1 MKGKDFFCS
10 LLSPL
15 AVSPQEE
22 EGGVWATCPSCPLAA
37 HQHAVRAALRGSLL
51 ALCLQGY
58 GQGGFGREAE
68 RGVSQASP
76 GPLGNRVQAEI
87 QASLNFPVCVWLLS
101 VSCPQEGTSFPLKAS
116 CALSNTGPCA
126 GPPGTCCP
134 VVELDRKWSSVTSSD
149 DSGCKEESSMGGPQ
163 G

>member
-1 MKGKDFFCS
+1 MCFCFESEGALVLVGHQEPAPLPSSSEVADERSEVALAGKQRRV
-10 LLSPL
+10 L
-15 AVSPQEE
+15 ARP
-22 EGGVWATCPSCPLAA
+22 
-37 HQHAVRAALRGSLL
+37 HQA
-51 ALCLQGY
+51 
-58 GQGGFGREAE
+58 
-68 RGVSQASP
+68 
-76 GPLGNRVQAEI
+76 PLGNRVQAEI

-126 GPPGTCCP
+126 GPPGTHCP